1 MSKSFFKSCVLKFS
15 LSMVAL
21 GNASSAAV
29 AADAV
34 KIGYTNWADVMA
46 VVHVAKYV
54 METKMKQPVQL
65 VKADIGIQYQ
75 GVARGDLEVMLGGW
89 LPVTHASYYDKHKA
103 DMDDVGILYTG
114 GKNGWVVPTYVPE
127 SVVSSVADLAKP
139 EVQAKMKGIVQ
150 GIEPGGGLMRASE
163 KTIEAYNL
171 GAAGYKLQSSSEA
184 GMLASIQRA
193 YPQQQWVVA
202 TVWSPHWL
210 FQKWNMRY
218 LKDPKGTLGGE
229 EQIHAFG
236 SKQLASKFPKA
247 HTFIKNLKLD
257 LADVESIE
265 KDGQVSN
272 DYETAA
278 KKFVDSHPEKLKAW
292 LAGQ

>member
-1 MSKSFFKSCVLKFS
+1 MINSFFKSCALKLG
-15 LSMVAL
+15 LSVVAL
-21 GNASSAAV
+21 STATSAAM
-29 AADAV
+29 ASEPV

-54 METKMKQPVQL
+54 METKLKQPVQL

-75 GVARGDLEVMLGGW
+75 GVARGDLDIMLGGW
-89 LPVTHASYYDKHKA
+89 LPVTHASYYEKHKN

-114 GKNGWVVPTYVPE
+114 GKNGWVVPAYVPE

-139 EVQAKMKGIVQ
+139 EVKAKLKGIVQ

-163 KTIEAYNL
+163 KTMDAYNL
-171 GAAGYKLQSSSEA
+171 SAAGYKLQSSSEA
-184 GMLASIQRA
+184 GMLAAIQRA

-236 SKQLASKFPKA
+236 SKQFATKFPQA
-247 HTFIKNLKLD
+247 HTFIKNLKLT
-257 LADVESIE
+257 LADVEVIQN
-265 KDGQVSN
+265 DGQATN
-272 DYETAA
+272 DYEAAA
-278 KKFVDSHPEKLKAW
+278 KKFVEGNPQKLKAW
-292 LAGQ
+292 LAK